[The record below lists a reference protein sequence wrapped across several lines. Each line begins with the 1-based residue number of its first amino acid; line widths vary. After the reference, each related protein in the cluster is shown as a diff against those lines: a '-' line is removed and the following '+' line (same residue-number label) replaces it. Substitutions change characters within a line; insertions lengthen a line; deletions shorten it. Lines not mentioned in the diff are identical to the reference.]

1 MIAPVLLRKPF
12 DPNRPRYLYTESNRS
27 QMKKSGPSKRKP
39 TQALT
44 SALKIEHTPHGLG
57 AVPPP
62 IVIVPSMKPSKPFS
76 TSRDLR
82 EDRGERQMKTVK
94 NTQTLPHAN
103 WLHAK

>member
-1 MIAPVLLRKPF
+1 MNTAI
-12 DPNRPRYLYTESNRS
+12 
-27 QMKKSGPSKRKP
+27 MKKSDTSKRKP
-39 TQALT
+39 TLVLT
-44 SALKIEHTPHGLG
+44 SALKIEHTARGLG

-62 IVIVPSMKPSKPFS
+62 IVIVPGKKPAKPFS

-103 WLHAK
+103 WLHAR